1 MESEGFTFKFLWTP
15 TDLIA
20 CRIRLYSTRSLKPL
34 GTLNYHKAG
43 CQALFF
49 ARSHGRSINVGDGS
63 DVEEDDDEDEDEMTA
78 SEKEERARWL
88 ISGGKDD
95 RICTW
100 ALVSFEKQDQK

>member
-1 MESEGFTFKFLWTP
+1 MESEGFAFKFLWTP
-15 TDLIA
+15 TDSIA
-20 CRIRLYSTRSLKPL
+20 RRICLYSTRSLKPL

-49 ARSHGRSINVGDGS
+49 ARSHGRSINAGDGS
-63 DVEEDDDEDEDEMTA
+63 EDVKEEDDDDEMTA

-100 ALVSFEKQDQK
+100 ALMSFEKQDQK